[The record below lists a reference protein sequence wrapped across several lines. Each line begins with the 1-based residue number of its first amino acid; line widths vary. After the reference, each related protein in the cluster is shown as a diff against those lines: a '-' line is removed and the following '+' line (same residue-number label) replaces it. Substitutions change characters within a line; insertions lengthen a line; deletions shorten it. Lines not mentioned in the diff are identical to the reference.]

1 MVIKPT
7 VCYVYA
13 IWPKH
18 QIPASS
24 VENVNRTDNLTYIKL
39 FSSLSLIFNKYFS
52 RFFIFQ
58 LAVSQKPT
66 VLVSSW

>member
-18 QIPASS
+18 QIPVSS
-24 VENVNRTDNLTYIKL
+24 VENVNRTDKLTYMHK
-39 FSSLSLIFNKYFS
+39 
-52 RFFIFQ
+52 
-58 LAVSQKPT
+58 T
-66 VLVSSW
+66 VLFPSFSINILADFSFFSLLSAKSQQC

>member
-24 VENVNRTDNLTYIKL
+24 VENVNRTDNLTYMHK
-39 FSSLSLIFNKYFS
+39 
-52 RFFIFQ
+52 
-58 LAVSQKPT
+58 T
-66 VLVSSW
+66 VLFPFPHFQ